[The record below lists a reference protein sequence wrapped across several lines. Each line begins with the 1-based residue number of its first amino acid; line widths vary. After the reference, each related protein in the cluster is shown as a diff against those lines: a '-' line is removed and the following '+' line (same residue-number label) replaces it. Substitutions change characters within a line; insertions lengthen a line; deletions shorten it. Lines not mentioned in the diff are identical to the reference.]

1 MNIKKIIVWSVV
13 GIVVLFAGARL
24 VSALIGSFYDYDIL
38 IKGGRVYNG
47 TLAAP
52 KTQDVGIKGDKITA
66 LGRLTGSAKKTIDAK
81 GLIVTPGFIDVHN
94 HSDLVFKKS
103 GIFKYL
109 AFFKA
114 EWKGNY
120 NYLTQG
126 VTTIVDGNCGWGF
139 SDLNKYFRFLNIL
152 RFGTNVYTLAPHG
165 DLRNCLCGKDDP
177 EALTKKQLEDLKKE
191 VEKEMKRGALGM
203 STGLEYAPGCVA
215 STDEL
220 VELAKVVRKYNG
232 IYVSHIRDNTGDGVL
247 KALKEAIEIG
257 KRANIPV
264 HISHLQINAPRRK
277 VKARQLIALIK
288 KARAEG
294 LDITADSYPY
304 DAGNSWITML
314 TPAKY
319 KTSDSIRPEYKTGKG
334 REELK
339 RAVRESFK
347 NLGPDQVM
355 INQYAA
361 DRSFEGKTL
370 AEIAKSQGKSPEE
383 MYVILASDEN
393 APMCIFM
400 DQDIEVVKE
409 LMTQDYMMSSSDG
422 TVYAELAGRPHPRS
436 FGAFTRKIR
445 YIVLEQKLMSLP
457 KAIRSMTSLP
467 AQKFRLQ
474 GRGMI
479 AKGNYADIA
488 VIDLKNLYD
497 KATYKDPV
505 RYSTGVKYLLVNGV
519 LSINNGKLT
528 GKRGGRTQRRVDNL
542 PSGSP
547 SRCVLPAKGT

>member
-1 MNIKKIIVWSVV
+1 MNIRKITVWAAVALA
-13 GIVVLFAGARL
+13 VVLAGARIVPAVTGL
-24 VSALIGSFYDYDIL
+24 FYDYDVL
-38 IKGGRVYNG
+38 IKGGKVYDG

-52 KTQDVGIKGDKITA
+52 RTEDVGIKGARIVGVGT
-66 LGRLTGSAKKTIDAK
+66 LTGPARRLIDAK

-94 HSDLVFKKS
+94 HSDVVFNKA
-103 GIFKYL
+103 GLFRYL
-109 AFFKA
+109 AFIKP

-139 SDLNKYFRFLNIL
+139 ADLNQYFGFLDLL

-165 DLRNCLCGKDDP
+165 DLRNYLFGKDDP
-177 EALTKKQLEDLKKE
+177 EALAEDQLEALKNE
-191 VEKEMKRGALGM
+191 VEKEMKRGALGL
-203 STGLEYAPGCVA
+203 STGLEYAPGCA
-215 STDEL
+215 ATTAEL
-220 VELAKVVRKYNG
+220 VELAKVVKKYNG

-247 KALKEAIEIG
+247 KALKEAIEVG

-264 HISHLQINAPRRK
+264 HISHLQVNAPRRK
-277 VKARQLIALIK
+277 VKAVQLVALIK
-288 KARAEG
+288 QARAEG
-294 LDITADSYPY
+294 VDITADSYPY

-319 KTSDSIRPEYKTGKG
+319 KTSDSIRPEYKTGPG

-339 RAVRESFK
+339 QAVIRSFK
-347 NLGPDQVM
+347 DLGPDQVI

-361 DRSFEGKTL
+361 NRSFEGKTL
-370 AEIAKSQGKSPEE
+370 AEIAKGQGKSPEE
-383 MYVILASDEN
+383 MYAMLACDDD
-393 APMCIFM
+393 APMCIFL
-400 DQDIEVVKE
+400 DQDINIVKA
-409 LMTQDYMMSSSDG
+409 LMPYDHMMSASDG
-422 TVYAELAGRPHPRS
+422 TVYADLVGRPHPRS

-457 KAIRSMTSLP
+457 AAIRSMTSLP
-467 AQKFRLQ
+467 AEKFKLK
-474 GRGMI
+474 GRGRI
-479 AKGNYADIA
+479 AVGNYADIA

-519 LSINNGKLT
+519 LSIADGKLT
-528 GKRGGRTQRRVDNL
+528 GKRGGRTGRRADPIL
-542 PSGSP
+542 
-547 SRCVLPAKGT
+547 